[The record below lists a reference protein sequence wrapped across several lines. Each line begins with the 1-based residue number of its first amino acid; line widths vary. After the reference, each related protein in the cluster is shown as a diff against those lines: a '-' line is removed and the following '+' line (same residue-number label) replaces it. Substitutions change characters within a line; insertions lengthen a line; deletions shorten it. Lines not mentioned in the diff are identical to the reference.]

1 MAISE
6 HATGSQAATVTTEH
20 FLGTDPDTTDGVF
33 QFFIDVAAM
42 VLLDIL
48 EIRIYE
54 KARSGD
60 TARPMH
66 VWRLAHAQTDT
77 LWVSP
82 TLILMHGWRFSI
94 KQTAGTSRTFLWSIR
109 KVA

>member
-1 MAISE
+1 MAITE
-6 HATGSQAATVTTEH
+6 HATGSQACTVTTEH

-33 QFFIDVAAM
+33 QFFIDVNALI
-42 VLLDIL
+42 LLDEL

-54 KARSGD
+54 KCRSGD
-60 TARPMH
+60 TARQIHM
-66 VWRLAHAQTDT
+66 WELRHAQIDL

-82 TLILMHGWRFSI
+82 TLVLMHGWRFSV
-94 KQTAGTSRTFLWSIR
+94 KQTTGTSRTVLWSIR